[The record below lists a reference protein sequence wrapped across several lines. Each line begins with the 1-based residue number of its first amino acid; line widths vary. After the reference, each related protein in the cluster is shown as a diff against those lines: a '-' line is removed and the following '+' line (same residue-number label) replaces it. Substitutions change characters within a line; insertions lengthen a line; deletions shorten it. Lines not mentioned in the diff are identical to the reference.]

1 MRPPHPHARCS
12 REVYHTKRMQR
23 VFATRFSADGRYVF
37 SGSDDMNL
45 RVWKAVAAA
54 PTGVLLP
61 REKHKLAYD
70 RALVARYR
78 HLPDVGRVERSRPV
92 PTPIKRAAAL
102 RRAQTDAEARKTRRR
117 VAHSAPG
124 SVEVKPERRKK
135 VLREEE

>member
-1 MRPPHPHARCS
+1 
-12 REVYHTKRMQR
+12 
-23 VFATRFSADGRYVF
+23 
-37 SGSDDMNL
+37 MNL

-102 RRAQTDAEARKTRRR
+102 RRAWARLAFRGLDGVVSDSARR
-117 VAHSAPG
+117 VAAPAG
-124 SVEVKPERRKK
+124 QGQPA
-135 VLREEE
+135 